1 MSPACFHPSLLS
13 DSVLWPAPQA
23 HVTVTSLFIDTA
35 DFKLELKWLSSF
47 KLLLSVFYE
56 SNWDTETFAIYRI
69 EAQTA
74 DPGGIHYFS
83 KVLFSTFTCVP
94 SRIYSSVFQR
104 GLVGRPCLPPSS
116 IPSLSSIFPGL
127 SFKDNCWNLQ
137 VVNRL
142 S

>member
-1 MSPACFHPSLLS
+1 MK
-13 DSVLWPAPQA
+13 V
-23 HVTVTSLFIDTA
+23 
-35 DFKLELKWLSSF
+35 
-47 KLLLSVFYE
+47 
-56 SNWDTETFAIYRI
+56 TETFAIYRI

-94 SRIYSSVFQR
+94 SRIYSSVFQQ
-104 GLVGRPCLPPSS
+104 GLAGRPCLPPSS

-137 VVNRL
+137 VVNRRLKL
-142 S
+142 SISFTLSSILTILHEVKFCEFCS